1 MAHKTNPRVLRIK
14 ETKDWH
20 SRWFKRGDLKNVLKE
35 DYQIREF
42 LFKKLKDCGVEK
54 IDIERFPGKTSIIIY
69 SSRPGLIIGRRGKGI
84 EEIKR
89 GILKL
94 VSKEREESVKKKG
107 EYSIEIREVRDMWK
121 SAPLIAQWIANQLER
136 RVGYRRTLK
145 QALSKIKERKE
156 NKGVRLEVAGRLDGV
171 EISRTEWMKYG
182 KFPRQTLR
190 ANIDYGEA
198 KAFCTYGV
206 IGVKVWVYKG
216 EKFE

>member
-1 MAHKTNPRVLRIK
+1 MAHKTNPKILRIK
-14 ETKDWH
+14 ETEDWH
-20 SRWFKRGDLKNVLKE
+20 SRWFKKSDLKDVLKE

-42 LFKKLKDCGVEK
+42 LFNKLKDCGIEK
-54 IDIERFPGKTSIIIY
+54 IDIERFPGKTNIIIY
-69 SSRPGLIIGRRGKGI
+69 SSRPGLIIGRKGKGI
-84 EEIKR
+84 EEIKK

-94 VSKEREESVKKKG
+94 VFKERRGKEKRKG
-107 EYSIEIREVRDMWK
+107 GYSIEIREVRDMWK

-136 RVGYRRTLK
+136 RIGYRRTLK

-156 NKGVRLEVAGRLDGV
+156 NKGARLEVAGRLDGV
-171 EISRTEWMKYG
+171 EIARTEWMKYG

-206 IGVKVWVYKG
+206 IGVKVWIYKG

>member
-206 IGVKVWVYKG
+206 IGVKVWLYKG